1 MELTTLLQN
10 AVDAKASD
18 IFIIA
23 GQPVSYKIKGSIYP
37 QSSIKVMPDLSA
49 QLIHAIYAKANRSID
64 AFLAS
69 GDDDFSLTISGLSR
83 FRVNVFRQRG
93 SMAAVIRIIMFGL
106 PNYKE
111 LNIPENVMS
120 VSNLTKGLVLLTGPA
135 GSGKTTS
142 LACIIDRIN
151 TERSNH
157 IITLEDP
164 IEFLHPNKN
173 SIITQREIK
182 TDTQSYLSALRASL
196 RQAPNVVLLGEMRDL
211 ETMRTAITAA
221 ETGHLIISTLHTS
234 SAVNTIDRIID
245 TFPSNQQQQ
254 IRLQLSMVLQ
264 SVICQQLVPAA
275 AGGNVPAFEV
285 MHVTPAIRNMIREAK
300 THQINS
306 VINASASEGMC
317 GMDNSLIQLFS
328 QDKISRDV
336 ALQFSHDPEFIAK
349 KI

>member
-1 MELTTLLQN
+1 MELIDILQN
-10 AVDAKASD
+10 AVDQKASD
-18 IFIIA
+18 IFIVA
-23 GQPVSYKIKGSIYP
+23 GQPVSYKIKGSIIA
-37 QSSIKVMPDLSA
+37 QSETKVMPGLSQ
-49 QLIHAIYAKANRSID
+49 QLVQAIYAKANRSMD
-64 AFLAS
+64 AYLS
-69 GDDDFSLTISGLSR
+69 TGDDDFSLTISGLSR

-106 PNYKE
+106 PDYRE
-111 LNIPENVMS
+111 LNIPENVMA

-151 TERSNH
+151 TERNNH

-164 IEFLHPNKN
+164 IEFLHSNKN

-182 TDTQSYLSALRASL
+182 TDTQTYLSALRASL

-234 SAVNTIDRIID
+234 SAVNTIDRVID
-245 TFPSNQQQQ
+245 TFPPSQQHQ
-254 IRLQLSMVLQ
+254 IRLQLAMVLQ
-264 SVICQQLVPAA
+264 SVICQQLVPAKE
-275 AGGNVPAFEV
+275 GGNVPAFEV
-285 MHVTPAIRNMIREAK
+285 MHATNAIRNMIREAK

-306 VINASASEGMC
+306 VINVSAAEGMC
-317 GMDNSLIQLFS
+317 GMDNSLLQLFS
-328 QDKISRDV
+328 DDKITRDV
-336 ALQFSHDPEFIAK
+336 LLQFSHDPAFVAK